1 MMRRLFSLLML
12 AVCLG
17 SLYGCFAGLQEDAPV
32 APQVSSD
39 ASIQAT
45 ADSEPLT
52 EPITEP
58 ITESITD
65 PITEPSAEPVTV
77 PVGGGGSAC
86 QPGTLWPHSHEGLPV

>member
-1 MMRRLFSLLML
+1 MMRRLFSLMML

-32 APQVSSD
+32 APQASPD

-52 EPITEP
+52 EPM
-58 ITESITD
+58 TESITD
-65 PITEPSAEPVTV
+65 PITEPSAEPSNLLRVHAEG
-77 PVGGGGSAC
+77 VGMDGHLIEIVGA
-86 QPGTLWPHSHEGLPV
+86 PPL